1 MTTAKKLLTADD
13 LLAMPDDG
21 KYYELV
27 RGELVEMPPPGFMH
41 EFVVA
46 QFIMLFGNFVRRR
59 NLGIVTGGP
68 GIYIEQDP
76 DTIRAPDCAF
86 FSHERIV
93 GPLPDRGYVFGLIP
107 DLAVEVVSPDY
118 PVAEAEARASMWL
131 EAGAR
136 LALLALIDPRE
147 IVSYGED
154 GSVQRFGVD
163 DTLTCEPVLPG
174 LACPV
179 ADFFNY
185 P

>member
-46 QFIMLFGNFVRRR
+46 QFITSFNYFVRPR

-76 DTIRAPDCAF
+76 DTVRAPDCAF
-86 FSHERIV
+86 VSHERIAA
-93 GPLPDRGYVFGLIP
+93 PLPNRGYVFGLIP
-107 DLAVEVVSPDY
+107 DIVVEVVSPDY
-118 PVAEAEARASMWL
+118 AVTEARVRAQMWL
-131 EAGAR
+131 DAGAR
-136 LALLALIDPRE
+136 LALAAHIATQE
-147 IVSYGED
+147 IVAYGDD
-154 GSVQRFGVD
+154 GTVHRFGFD

-174 LACPV
+174 FTCPV